1 MIGFKKTPIR
11 LVLIIFFISVV
22 SIILIY
28 VDSLNNEPL
37 AIEEITISRDLSE
50 SFTPIKSK
58 QIHTVRKGD
67 SLSVIFED
75 KQVPLNTAYK
85 IFDFDKNNLLSSIIP
100 GDIMEFNYMGND
112 LLSIEIIKDDV
123 NSILIKTEDEISIVN
138 IKKEAQTITSFGF
151 GEIRDS
157 FYKSAKDVGIPDS
170 IIMDFAYIF
179 GWDIDFIFDV
189 RKGDKFSVIYETE
202 FSEGE
207 KISNGDIVFA
217 EFTNREKKYIAQ
229 RFFDDVQGKQYFNE
243 NGENVKKAFLRAPLD
258 FAYISSHFNPNRM
271 HPILHKIKAHNGVD
285 YAAKTGT
292 PVRATG
298 EGTVILRAN
307 KGGYGRL
314 IEIRHFNEYT
324 TRYAHLSGY
333 AKGLQVGSKVD
344 QGDII
349 GYVGKSGLATG
360 PHLHYEFRVNGMH
373 TDPLR
378 VKFPNAKPIESENK
392 EDFTN
397 FALALDLKMNTLKKK
412 LFSSNEEKIE
422 E

>member
-11 LVLIIFFISVV
+11 LVLITFLISVV

-28 VDSLNNEPL
+28 VDSLDNEPL

-50 SFTPIKSK
+50 SLTPIKSK

-189 RKGDKFSVIYETE
+189 RKGDKFSVIYETD

-207 KISNGDIVFA
+207 KISSGDIVFA

-285 YAAKTGT
+285 YAAKRNT
-292 PVRATG
+292 PVKASG
-298 EGTVILRAN
+298 DGVISFIGRQS
-307 KGGYGRL
+307 GYGRTV
-314 IEIRHFNEYT
+314 EIKHGGNIKT
-324 TRYAHLSGY
+324 LYAHLERFNT
-333 AKGLQVGSKVD
+333 KLKVGSKVK
-344 QGDII
+344 QGEII
-349 GYVGKSGLATG
+349 AFVGDSGQATG
-360 PHLHYEFRVNGMH
+360 PHLHFEFWQGEIRS
-373 TDPLR
+373 DP
-378 VKFPNAKPIESENK
+378 VKVKLPSAKPVNLSLIH
-392 EDFTN
+392 
-397 FALALDLKMNTLKKK
+397 
-412 LFSSNEEKIE
+412 I
-422 E
+422 

>member
-11 LVLIIFFISVV
+11 LVLITFLISVV

-50 SFTPIKSK
+50 GLTPIKSK

-207 KISNGDIVFA
+207 KISSGDIVFA

-285 YAAKTGT
+285 YAAKRNT
-292 PVRATG
+292 PVKASG
-298 EGTVILRAN
+298 DGVISFIGRQS
-307 KGGYGRL
+307 GYGRTV
-314 IEIRHFNEYT
+314 EIKHGGNIKT
-324 TRYAHLSGY
+324 LYAHLERFNT
-333 AKGLQVGSKVD
+333 KLKVGSKVK
-344 QGDII
+344 QGEII
-349 GYVGKSGLATG
+349 AFVGDSGQATG
-360 PHLHYEFRVNGMH
+360 PHLHFEFWQGEIRS
-373 TDPLR
+373 DP
-378 VKFPNAKPIESENK
+378 VKVKLPSAKPVNNSQRNEF
-392 EDFTN
+392 EDL
-397 FALALDLKMNTLKKK
+397 LALNLNKLNEYNLLKY
-412 LFSSNEEKIE
+412 E
-422 E
+422 